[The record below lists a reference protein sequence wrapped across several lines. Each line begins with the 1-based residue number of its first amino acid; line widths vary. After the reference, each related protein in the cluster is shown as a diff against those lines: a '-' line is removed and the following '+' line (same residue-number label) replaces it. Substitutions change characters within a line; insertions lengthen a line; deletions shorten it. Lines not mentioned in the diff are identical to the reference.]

1 MILKNKHKIIYLVTA
16 FAVTL
21 FLSCDG
27 KADEVRTMNLKSDAP
42 VTEGRGINMKYTD
55 SGKVTVH
62 LKTPYIKDFAN
73 AINPFQEFPEGVKV
87 IFKDKEGEENIITSE
102 YAVLYKSTNLIDLQ
116 KNVKIFTSDSTTLT
130 TEQLYWDQ
138 VNSWIF
144 TNKPYTIVTKD
155 GSTNDGGGFDANEK
169 FTDFVSLNNITLQ
182 NVKENSEEL

>member
-1 MILKNKHKIIYLVTA
+1 MIFNSKHNIIYLVTA

-27 KADEVRTMNLKSDAP
+27 HADEVRAMDLKSDAP

-62 LKTPYIKDFAN
+62 LKTPYVRDFAN
-73 AINPFQEFPEGVKV
+73 AIHPFQDFPEGVEV
-87 IFKDKEGEENIITSE
+87 IFKNKEGEQNIVTSK
-102 YAVLYKSTNLIDLQ
+102 YAVLYKDTNLIDLQ
-116 KNVKIFTSDSTTLT
+116 KDVRIFTSDSTILT

-144 TNKPYTIVTKD
+144 TNKPYKIVTKD
-155 GSTNDGGGFDANEK
+155 GSINDGAGFDANEK
-169 FTDFVSLNNITLQ
+169 LTIFVSLKTVSEVY
-182 NVKENSEEL
+182 VKENSEEL